1 MMRTQSRW
9 CAVLTAA
16 LFAIG
21 LAGDARAADQVRTAN
36 GIVEGTG
43 PQTSGVRVFKGIP
56 FAAPPL
62 GELRWKAPQP
72 VKDWQGVRPATQ
84 FGPRCMQQPVFG
96 DMNFRSNGMSEDC
109 LYLNV
114 WTPARSAG
122 ARVPVL
128 VYFYG
133 GGFRAGDGSEPRY
146 DGESMARRGIVA
158 LTVNYRLAEF
168 GFFAHPELT
177 SESPHHASGNQGLL
191 DQAAAL
197 QWVTRNIDAFGGD
210 PGQVTIA
217 GESAGSISV
226 SALMVSP
233 VARGLFARA
242 IGESGAMIG
251 PTLPPV
257 PLADA
262 ERLGSQ
268 FAAALGANSLAALRA
283 LSTQQIVDA
292 AAKRTGGSFP
302 LTIDGYFLTKLPA
315 ESFAA
320 GNQMHVSLL
329 VGSNSQELG
338 SRQLLGTD
346 PPTLE
351 GFEQAVRRQ
360 FTTGTDEVLKAYT
373 PSKPEDVEQ
382 AATDLASDRF
392 IAYSTWKWMDAH
404 SRTGGSPVY
413 YYYYSH
419 PRPAMTAAMGNAVPG
434 LAGGVTTA
442 ADGSANRPPPP
453 RGAVHSAEI
462 EYAMGN
468 LTSNK
473 VFDWTKD
480 DFTVSRLM
488 QSYFA
493 NFVKVGDPNGPGLP
507 TWEPANKGAAVRRM
521 RIDVEPRLEI
531 ETRAKRYQAL
541 EKVYSK

>member
-1 MMRTQSRW
+1 MRTRW
-9 CAVLTAA
+9 GSFAAMAVA
-16 LFAIG
+16 LVIG
-21 LAGDARAADQVRTAN
+21 LAGDARAADQVKTKN

-43 PQTSGVRVFKGIP
+43 PQRSGVRMFKGIP
-56 FAAPPL
+56 FAAPPI
-62 GELRWKAPQP
+62 GELRWKPPQP
-72 VKDWQGVRPATQ
+72 VKDWEGVRPATQ

-114 WTPARSAG
+114 WTPAASAG
-122 ARVPVL
+122 DRLPVL

-177 SESPHHASGNQGLL
+177 AESPQHASGNQGLL

-197 QWVTRNIDAFGGD
+197 QWVKQNIAAFGGD
-210 PGQVTIA
+210 PAQVTIA

-226 SALMVSP
+226 SALMASP
-233 VARGLFARA
+233 VAKGLFARA
-242 IGESGAMIG
+242 IGESGAMFG
-251 PTLPPV
+251 PTLPAV
-257 PLADA
+257 SLADA
-262 ERLGSQ
+262 ERVGSQ
-268 FAAALGANSLAALRA
+268 FATSQDVFSLAALRA
-283 LSTQQIVDA
+283 LTTQQIAD
-292 AAKRTGGSFP
+292 AAKRNGGSFP
-302 LTIDGYFLTKLPA
+302 LTIDGYFQTKLPS
-315 ESFAA
+315 ETFAA
-320 GNQMHVSLL
+320 GNQSHVPLL
-329 VGSNSQELG
+329 AGSNSQEMG
-338 SRQLLGTD
+338 ARQLMGGD
-346 PPTLE
+346 PVTPD

-360 FTTGTDEVLKAYT
+360 FTTGADEVLKAYA

-382 AATDLASDRF
+382 AATDLATDRF

-404 SRTGGSPVY
+404 GRTGGSPVY

-419 PRPAMTAAMGNAVPG
+419 PRPAMTAAMGNAVAN

-442 ADGSANRPPPP
+442 PNNTNVSRQPPP

-468 LTSNK
+468 LETNK
-473 VFDWTKD
+473 VFEWTPD
-480 DFTVSRLM
+480 DFTVSQKM
-488 QSYFA
+488 QGYFA
-493 NFVKVGDPNGPGLP
+493 NFIKTGNPNGSGLP
-507 TWEPANKGAAVRRM
+507 EWQAANSGAVVKRM
-521 RIDVEPRLEI
+521 RLDIEPHLEI

-541 EKVYSK
+541 DTVYQK

>member
-1 MMRTQSRW
+1 MRTRW
-9 CAVLTAA
+9 GSSAA
-16 LFAIG
+16 LAVALLLIG
-21 LAGDARAADQVRTAN
+21 LAADARAADQVRTKN

-43 PQTSGVRVFKGIP
+43 PQSSGVRMFKGIP
-56 FAAPPL
+56 FAAPPI

-114 WTPARSAG
+114 WTPAASA
-122 ARVPVL
+122 ADRLPVL
-128 VYFYG
+128 VYLYG

-177 SESPHHASGNQGLL
+177 SESPQHASGNQGLL

-197 QWVTRNIDAFGGD
+197 EWVKQNIAAFGGD
-210 PGQVTIA
+210 PAQVTVA

-226 SALMVSP
+226 SALMASP
-233 VARGLFARA
+233 IAKGLFARA
-242 IGESGAMIG
+242 IGESGGMFG

-268 FAAALGANSLAALRA
+268 FATTLGASTLADLRA
-283 LSTQQIVDA
+283 LTTQQIFDA
-292 AAKRTGGSFP
+292 AAKRTGGAFP
-302 LTIDGYFLTKLPA
+302 LAIDGYFLTKLPA
-315 ESFAA
+315 DTFAA
-320 GNQMHVSLL
+320 GNQSHVPLL
-329 VGSNSQELG
+329 AGSNSQEMG
-338 SRQLLGTD
+338 SRQLLGAD
-346 PPTLE
+346 PVTPD

-360 FTTGTDEVLKAYT
+360 FTASADEVLKAYA

-404 SRTGGSPVY
+404 GRTGGSPVY

-442 ADGSANRPPPP
+442 PNNNVSRPPPP

-468 LTSNK
+468 LETNK
-473 VFDWTKD
+473 VFEWTPD
-480 DFTVSRLM
+480 DFTVSQKM
-488 QSYFA
+488 QGYFA
-493 NFVKVGDPNGPGLP
+493 NFIKTGNPNGSGLP
-507 TWEPANKGAAVRRM
+507 EWQAANGGAVVKRM
-521 RIDVEPRLEI
+521 RLDVEPRLET
-531 ETRAKRYQAL
+531 ETRAKRYEAL
-541 EKVYSK
+541 DKVYSR